1 MSCSA
6 APLPSCRSGKR
17 AESCR
22 YQATSIEPFA
32 TADRTLPLVPLRD
45 MVVFPRMMAPFVVGR
60 ASSIAALESAL
71 ASSEKRIFLAAQ
83 KDPKVDEP
91 AAGDINETGV
101 IASVVQSLKLPNG
114 HIKVMVEGV
123 VRGRIRAFT
132 SGAGHLSVSVE
143 RLEPKPLGT
152 SAAELVPYLSKV
164 LSVFE
169 QYAKL
174 SHNLAFEGLLS
185 SLKMDDPE
193 AFADMLAGHLP
204 TSIADGREAG
214 APRDGEPARAPP
226 EAAGPAGD
234 RDREDQ
240 HRSPDQQQG
249 QEADG
254 ARAEG
259 VLPQREDQGH
269 SPGARQEGRQVR
281 RARGAEGQ
289 DRKGRDAEGDEGE
302 GARRDEAARG
312 DAERLRRGDR
322 LAQLHRLARERA
334 LEEGHARDEGHQ
346 ARREDPER
354 GPLRPREGEGAHPR
368 VPRRPPARHG
378 DEGLDP
384 VLRGPAGRRQDVPGE
399 EHREVAEPQV
409 RAPVARR
416 RARRGRGPRPPAHVH
431 RRVPGP
437 DHPAHEEGGHGESRV
452 PARRGRQDVD
462 GLPGRPVGGAPR
474 GARPRAEPRLRGPL
488 SRHGV
493 RPVEGDVHRDGER
506 RAPDSARAQGPDG
519 DHPALG
525 LHAEREGRDREAV
538 PRAEADQGE
547 RPQDRRRP
555 SSRTGPCTASSR
567 STRARRASATSSA
580 RSPPCAG
587 RSPARSSAR
596 TPRRP

>member
-1 MSCSA
+1 MSD
-6 APLPSCRSGKR
+6 P
-17 AESCR
+17 
-22 YQATSIEPFA
+22 TSIEPFVS
-32 TADRTLPLVPLRD
+32 ADRTLPLVPLRD

-132 SGAGHLSVSVE
+132 SGAGHLAVSVE

-152 SAAELVPYLSKV
+152 SARRARAVSVEGALRVRAVRKALAQSRVRGAALVAQDGRPR
-164 LSVFE
+164 
-169 QYAKL
+169 
-174 SHNLAFEGLLS
+174 GLRRHARRAS
-185 SLKMDDPE
+185 PDV
-193 AFADMLAGHLP
+193 HRHV
-204 TSIADGREAG
+204 REAG
-214 APRDGEPARAPP
+214 APRDREPARAPS

-269 SPGARQEGRQVR
+269 SPGARPKGRQVR

-289 DRKGRDAEGDEGE
+289 DREGRDAEGDEGE

-312 DAERLRRGDR
+312 DAERLRRGHG

-384 VLRGPAGRRQDVPGE
+384 VLRGPSGRRQDLPREVD
-399 EHREVAEPQV
+399 REVAQPQV

-416 RARRGRGPRPPAHVH
+416 RARRGRGPRPPADVH

-452 PARRGRQDVD
+452 PPRRGRQDVD
-462 GLPGRPVGGAPR
+462 GLPGRPVGGASR
-474 GARPRAEPRLRGPL
+474 GARPGAEPRLRGPL

-493 RPVEGDVHRDGER
+493 RPFEGDVHRDGER
-506 RAPDSARAQGPDG
+506 RAPDPARPQGPDG

-547 RPQDRRRP
+547 RPQDLRRRP
-555 SSRTGPCTASSR
+555 SRTGPCTASSR
-567 STRARRASATSSA
+567 STRARRASATWSA
-580 RSPPCAG
+580 RSLPCAG

-596 TPRRP
+596 TPRRR